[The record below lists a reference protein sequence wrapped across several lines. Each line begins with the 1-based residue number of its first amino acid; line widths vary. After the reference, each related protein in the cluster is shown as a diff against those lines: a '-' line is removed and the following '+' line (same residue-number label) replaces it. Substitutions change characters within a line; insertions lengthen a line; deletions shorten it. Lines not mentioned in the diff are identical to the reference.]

1 MLHSWFITSQR
12 RGSDFRSNV
21 DRDSILRDT
30 VPNCWTLR
38 WATFSLRMEA
48 ATTQNATLY
57 FSHLIL
63 LTSRY
68 VELRI
73 DLDSQQNTLMDTP
86 LAQPGHSM
94 N

>member
-1 MLHSWFITSQR
+1 MWIATPF
-12 RGSDFRSNV
+12 
-21 DRDSILRDT
+21 
-30 VPNCWTLR
+30 CATLYPTAGR

-48 ATTQNATLY
+48 LTTQNATLY